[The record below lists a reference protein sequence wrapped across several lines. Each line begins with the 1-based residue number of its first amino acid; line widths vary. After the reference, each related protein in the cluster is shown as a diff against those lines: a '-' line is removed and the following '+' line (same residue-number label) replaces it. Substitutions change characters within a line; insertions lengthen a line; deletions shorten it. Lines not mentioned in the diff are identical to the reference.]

1 MVVFSGFYE
10 SPGPP
15 LPVNVRPVLY
25 RRCDGH
31 QNGQPSKEGV
41 FCIVVLLIVALAT
54 AGAIRSE

>member
-1 MVVFSGFYE
+1 
-10 SPGPP
+10 